1 MNDRLEGY
9 VDHIVFRNDEN
20 GYTVLELGNS
30 GKSTCCVGIFHTIN
44 EGEFLEVE
52 GSYTLHNIY
61 GEQFKIEHYNVKIPK
76 EQKALERYLGS
87 GAVKG
92 IGAALAARIV
102 KHFQDDTLRIM
113 EEEPERLAEV
123 KGISDR
129 KARDIALQMAEKSQ
143 FQSDMIFLSGY
154 GISLNLCLKI
164 QKKYQERIYDILQ
177 ENPYRL
183 AEEIEGVGFKT
194 ADQIAAK
201 SGIRKNSPHRI
212 KSGFIYI
219 LNLALANGHMYLP
232 KDILFTKT
240 AQLLNLEEEEMDKH
254 FMDLILEKKLVAK
267 KKKEED
273 GEEQVHVYNYAN
285 YYLELSTAAMLKD
298 LNVVH
303 EEDSSFIHEIIRG
316 IEKKSKISLDELQRK
331 AVEKA
336 AVSGIF
342 ILTGGP
348 GTGKTTTI
356 NTMIR
361 YFEAMNLTIL
371 LAAPTGRAA
380 KRMQEA
386 TGYEASTIHRML
398 ELYGDPENAMEKGAH
413 FGRNSENPLE
423 ADVIIIDE
431 TSMLDIFLMNSLL
444 KAIVPGTRLVFVG
457 DVNQL
462 PSVGPGCVL
471 SDMIK
476 SGAFPVI
483 TLNKIF
489 RQAALSDIVV
499 NAHRINKGEDIS
511 LNNKSRDFFFLER
524 NDVLVI
530 QKIVVSLVRDK
541 IPAYLGIDSRE
552 IQVLTPMRKGALG
565 VENLNVLLQKY
576 LNPYDS
582 KKEEHEHGN
591 TVFRTGD
598 KVMQVKNNYQIDWE
612 IQGKYGIAVQ
622 KGSGVFNGDMGIIK
636 EVDNFNE
643 SMVVEFDDSRI
654 ASYSFKQLDELELAY
669 VITVHKSQGSEYA
682 AVVMP
687 LLSGPKMLLSRN
699 LLYTAVTRAKSCV
712 VLSGSS
718 NLLHAMIQNQRED
731 ERYTGLARRIEE
743 MHI

>member
-1 MNDRLEGY
+1 MSDRLEGY

-30 GKSTCCVGIFHTIN
+30 GKSTCCVGTFHTIN

-303 EEDSSFIHEIIRG
+303 EEDSAFIHEIIRG

-444 KAIVPGTRLVFVG
+444 KAVIPGTRLVFVG

-511 LNNKSRDFFFLER
+511 LDNKSRDFFFLER

-576 LNPYDS
+576 LNPSDPQ
-582 KKEEHEHGN
+582 KEEHEHGN

-669 VITVHKSQGSEYA
+669 AITVHKSQGSEYA

-718 NLLHAMIQNQRED
+718 NLLHSMIQNQRED

>member
-1 MNDRLEGY
+1 MSDRLEGY

-30 GKSTCCVGIFHTIN
+30 GKSTCCVGTFHTIN

-303 EEDSSFIHEIIRG
+303 EEDSAFIHEIIRG

-444 KAIVPGTRLVFVG
+444 KAVIPGTRLVFVG

-511 LNNKSRDFFFLER
+511 LDNKSRDFFFLER

-576 LNPYDS
+576 LNPSDPQ
-582 KKEEHEHGN
+582 KEEHEYGN

-669 VITVHKSQGSEYA
+669 AITVHKSQGSEYA

-718 NLLHAMIQNQRED
+718 NLLHSMIQNQRED